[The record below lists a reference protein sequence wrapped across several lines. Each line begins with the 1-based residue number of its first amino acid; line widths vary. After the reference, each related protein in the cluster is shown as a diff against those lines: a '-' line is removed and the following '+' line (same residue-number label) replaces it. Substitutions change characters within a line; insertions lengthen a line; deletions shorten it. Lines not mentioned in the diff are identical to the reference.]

1 MTSLDSRFLPSRPL
15 EGSEVVN
22 LLHSGFN
29 VSSNNLTQGQNL
41 TIAAN
46 SDIIESSRTQDNL
59 KSISPLFLIAGGIV
73 LFLILK

>member
-1 MTSLDSRFLPSRPL
+1 MTSLILTPNRPL
-15 EGSEVVN
+15 EGFEVIN

-29 VSSNNLTQGQNL
+29 VSSNSDKEQNL

-46 SDIIESSRTQDNL
+46 SDIIEASRTPGDA
-59 KSISPLFLIAGGIV
+59 KSISPLFLAVGAIA